1 VPHVLRIFARL
12 LHLHPCYFGKK
23 TFHCKQPSLR
33 VISAVSFVA
42 CCRNVESEALF
53 SDIDGML
60 LGLTAELDEMLKLQ
74 A

>member
-1 VPHVLRIFARL
+1 MCCVFLHVCCTCIHVILE
-12 LHLHPCYFGKK
+12 KK